1 MPVKILKGKKIF
13 LRIPVK
19 GDFAEVAE
27 LSRVSKK
34 FHRGL
39 ISMAQTQEDF
49 DKYIKRSRKK
59 ENAFFLICRAEDK
72 AIAGMIN
79 ISQIFMG
86 NFCSAYLSYGLGLQ
100 FTGQGLMTE
109 SIKLMLRYAF
119 EDLKLHRLE
128 ANVQPENLPS
138 LAVLERCGFSKE
150 GFSPKYLKVGGKW
163 RDHER
168 WAIIRDDW
176 NLSQK
181 PNRSAR
187 VS

>member
-1 MPVKILKGKKIF
+1 MPTILKGKRVT
-13 LRIPVK
+13 LRLPARR
-19 GDFAEVAE
+19 DFAQVAA
-27 LSRVSKK
+27 LSKASKK

-39 ISMAQTQEDF
+39 ISMAQMQEDF
-49 DKYIKRSRKK
+49 DKYFKRSREK

-86 NFCSAYLSYGLGLQ
+86 NFCSAYLGYDLGVQ
-100 FTGQGLMTE
+100 FTGQGLMTDA
-109 SIKLMLRYAF
+109 IKLMLRHAF

-138 LAVLERCGFSKE
+138 LAVLEKCGFSRE
-150 GFSPKYLKVGGKW
+150 GFSPKYLKVGGRW

-168 WAIIRDDW
+168 WAIIKDNW
-176 NLSQK
+176 KQGG
-181 PNRSAR
+181 
-187 VS
+187 